1 MNSKILLPGVVAG
14 LLLLGLPGFAQQNST
29 AVPSAPS
36 AITVPSGT
44 SDSPGG
50 AVAAKG
56 TPTSAPAGTERIP
69 AILPP
74 GDPNLIFVEGES
86 AVSTN
91 FAREPILNYDCSG
104 YRTLQLNKTTA
115 LKGDGEYF
123 ADFAFYVESTGTY
136 ELWYGGTP
144 PANKDEAQVS
154 YASPFSL
161 VLDKISTF
169 EIFRDTVH
177 VVENYTPAYY
187 WNLVGD
193 FPLQS
198 GSHRLRF
205 QVTKPRN
212 YDGKYFFYLD
222 NFFLVKKENGTRL
235 PVTLKPA
242 VFPRDMDNRSI
253 DRSFYSI
260 DEYEKRI
267 RDNPTDVTAALE
279 LSMVYSLI
287 GDYYNA
293 LKYLR
298 RADLLEPQ
306 DRTILLLLAKNT
318 LWKGDTAG
326 ALGLYKNLLNYY
338 GDDKGIWL
346 EAGKVAAWT
355 GRYTDSV
362 AFFTDALK
370 KFPQDLSL
378 IVNRGLSEL
387 WSGAT
392 VRAKKDFETAL
403 ALTGKDVGKLK
414 NLGSIY
420 TVNGYADMAVPV
432 YKDALN
438 LAPGD
443 VELYTLLYDTYVRL
457 NLTKEAQ
464 AVKDGMEKRFIPT
477 PELTNFLDVFNQK
490 IQLKN
495 LVLDDYKKQLEA
507 ESDNLELRKL
517 IAETDFWN
525 GDMDGGIK
533 EYESILANYI
543 YRQLRTMEKASAE
556 YMGILD
562 RSLVY
567 SRYLL
572 DLPQLTASYA
582 KRLNDHLGA
591 IKKAQA
597 DLAQKKTANADTV
610 KKGKEA
616 DLAGENALNEKITQ
630 SQSELAATINE
641 ISFLSATVQT
651 LSDRFT
657 SDRDRL
663 QVLAQE
669 DAKQEE
675 TFKNLTKDTHWTWDR
690 GAMEKELEK
699 ARQNGTNLAAYA
711 LGRIALFQGDAPGA
725 QRNFSAL
732 AKEKA
737 RLTGTD
743 YGLVEAQLLRGPLPT
758 VDALQKVLSDTEEPF
773 ASLGSDFLAYLGI
786 VQEKPATTPGFLTD
800 DPVVAINGALKELAS
815 LRDASF
821 KQKTV
826 VDKNTQEIYQLL
838 SRSLQRNFYDLAIN
852 TSDLHNEL
860 GNFYQSAKRYADAID
875 QFKQVMAIDPWN
887 REALFKLGQVYQ
899 YNGNWAQAQ
908 TLYKK
913 VYNDD
918 PFFNNVAHFYNQI
931 EREYADRIDAS
942 ASFMADTTRL
952 VQTNTLAWGTNVN
965 EMVGITAA
973 YTSIYQRF
981 PVSPGYGSLD
991 HRFTLAVPLTPWNR
1005 DFSITPYA
1013 GGLLYN
1019 PLAGVGT
1026 SSSSLDGS
1034 TFFGS
1039 YKPRPLVGL
1048 GTQWTSKLFSAGL
1061 AYNLDTLEDT
1071 ITKDSPLYSQN
1082 IQADGT
1088 LRFSFTGYPVF
1099 SDTSVRAS
1107 AATQMVE
1114 DGALIYSVGGEYII
1128 PLTVS
1133 NTPHLTV
1140 SFNFP
1145 VTYQDSQN
1153 VPPTTAYFAPRQ
1165 ALTTEASITATGD
1178 FDVSP
1183 GLAIHQALRGA
1194 VGYYGE
1200 QALDTSVPPQWVH
1213 TDNLT
1218 FALEN
1223 RSEFS
1228 TEWYT
1233 AYVNIL
1239 GTGKNE
1245 VAPQVS
1251 NLNYW
1256 SFTVEIGLRFRAPSL
1271 LVP

>member
-1 MNSKILLPGVVAG
+1 MDAKIAVAVAG
-14 LLLLGLPGFAQQNST
+14 LVLLGNLGFAQQSKSPGTGNATGS
-29 AVPSAPS
+29 
-36 AITVPSGT
+36 PSGA
-44 SDSPGG
+44 S
-50 AVAAKG
+50 
-56 TPTSAPAGTERIP
+56 AGTERIP

-74 GDPNLIFVEGES
+74 RDPNLIFVEGES

-104 YRTLQLNKTTA
+104 YRTLQLNQSTA
-115 LKGDGEYF
+115 LKGDAVYF
-123 ADFAFYVESTGTY
+123 ADFAFFVESTGTY

-161 VLDKISTF
+161 VLDKTSTF

-205 QVTKPRN
+205 QVVKPRN

-222 NFFLVKKENGTRL
+222 NFFLVKKENGKRL
-235 PVTLKPA
+235 PITIKPT
-242 VFPRDMDNRSI
+242 VFPQDMDNRSI

-306 DRTILLLLAKNT
+306 NRTIMLLLAKNT

-326 ALGLYKNLLNYY
+326 ALALYKNLLKYY
-338 GDDKGIWL
+338 GDDRGIWL

-370 KFPQDLSL
+370 KFPKDLSL

-392 VRAKKDFETAL
+392 VQAKKDFETAL
-403 ALTGKDVGKLK
+403 ALTGKDVGQRK

-420 TVNGYADMAVPV
+420 SVNGYPDLAVPV
-432 YKDALN
+432 YKDALTM
-438 LAPGD
+438 APGD
-443 VELYTLLYDTYVRL
+443 VELYTLLYDTYTRL
-457 NLTKEAQ
+457 NRTKDAQ
-464 AVKDGMEKRFIPT
+464 SIRDLMEKRFIPT
-477 PELTNFLDVFNQK
+477 PELTDFLDIFNQK

-525 GDMDGGIK
+525 GDMDGGIR

-543 YRQLRTMEKASAE
+543 YRQLRTMEKSSSE

-572 DLPQLTASYA
+572 NLPQLTSSYA
-582 KRLNDHLGA
+582 KRLADQLGA

-597 DLAQKKTANADTV
+597 DLAQKKAANADLV

-616 DLAGENALNEKITQ
+616 DLAGENSLNEKITQ
-630 SQSELAATINE
+630 AQSELAGTINE

-651 LSDRFT
+651 LADRFT
-657 SDRDRL
+657 SDQDRL
-663 QVLAQE
+663 KVLAQG

-690 GAMEKELEK
+690 QAMERELEK
-699 ARQNGTNLAAYA
+699 ARQNGTNLATYA
-711 LGRIALFQGDAPGA
+711 LGRIALFQGDASGA
-725 QRNFSAL
+725 QRNFAAL
-732 AKEKA
+732 TKEKVP
-737 RLTGTD
+737 LSGTNF
-743 YGLVEAQLLRGPLPT
+743 GLVESLLATGPLPS
-758 VDALQKVLSDTEEPF
+758 VDSLKVLSDTEEPF
-773 ASLGSDFLAYLGI
+773 ASLQSDFIAYLGI
-786 VQEKPATTPGFLTD
+786 VEEKSASAPGFLSE
-800 DPVVAINGALKELAS
+800 DPVVAVNGALKDLAS
-815 LRDASF
+815 LRDGSF
-821 KQKTV
+821 KQKTL
-826 VDKNTQEIYQLL
+826 VDKSTQEIYKLL
-838 SRSLQRNFYDLAIN
+838 SRSLERNFYDLAQN
-852 TSDLHNEL
+852 TSDTHNEL

-908 TLYKK
+908 QLYKK

-952 VQTNTLAWGTNVN
+952 VQTNTLDWGKNVN
-965 EMVGITAA
+965 EIVGITAS

-981 PVSPGYGSLD
+981 PVVPAYGSLD
-991 HRFTLAVPLTPWNR
+991 HRFALAVPLTPWIQG
-1005 DFSITPYA
+1005 FSVTPSA
-1013 GGLLYN
+1013 GGLLYS

-1026 SSSSLDGS
+1026 SSASLDGS
-1034 TFFGS
+1034 AFFGS
-1039 YKPRPLVGL
+1039 YQARPQVGL
-1048 GTQWTSKLFSAGL
+1048 DAQWTSKLFSADL
-1061 AYNLDTLEDT
+1061 SYYLDTLEDT

-1082 IQADGT
+1082 VQANGT
-1088 LRFSFTGYPVF
+1088 LRFGFTGYPVL
-1099 SDTSVRAS
+1099 SDTSLRAFG
-1107 AATQMVE
+1107 ATQMVE
-1114 DGALIYSVGGEYII
+1114 DGTLIYSVGGEYIV

-1133 NTPHLTV
+1133 NNPHVTV
-1140 SFNFP
+1140 TLNLP
-1145 VTYQDSQN
+1145 VNYQDSLN
-1153 VPPTTAYFAPRQ
+1153 APSNPAYFAPRQ
-1165 ALTTEASITATGD
+1165 ALTTEASVTAAGD

-1183 GLAIHQALRGA
+1183 GLAIHQSLRGA

-1200 QALDTSVPPQWVH
+1200 QALDASVPPQWVH

-1245 VAPQVS
+1245 TAPQKL
-1251 NLNYW
+1251 NFNYW